1 MSSVNANGGYT
12 KPQKYVPGPGEP
24 ELPPQLSEFKDKTSD
39 EILKEMNRMPF
50 FMTKL
55 DETDGAGGENVEL
68 EALKALAYEGE
79 PHEIAENF
87 KKQGNELYKAKRFKD
102 ARELYSKGLAVECED
117 KSINESLYANRAAC
131 ELELKNYR
139 RCIEDCSK
147 ALTINPKNVKCYY
160 RTSKA
165 FFQLNKLEE
174 AKSAATFANQRIDPE
189 NKSILNM
196 LSVIDRKEQELKAKE
211 EKQQREAQ
219 ERENKK
225 IMLESAMTLRNITNI
240 KTHSPV
246 ELLNEGKI
254 RLEDP
259 MDFESQ
265 LIYPALIMYPTQ
277 DEFDF
282 VGEVSELTTVQ
293 ELVDLVLEGP
303 QERFKKEGKENF
315 TPKKVLV
322 FMETKAGGLIKAG
335 KKLTFHDI
343 LKKESPDVPL
353 FDNAL
358 KIYIVPKVES
368 EGWISKWDKQK
379 ALERRSV

>member
-12 KPQKYVPGPGEP
+12 KPQKYVPGPGDP

-165 FFQLNKLEE
+165 FFP
-174 AKSAATFANQRIDPE
+174 I
-189 NKSILNM
+189 
-196 LSVIDRKEQELKAKE
+196 
-211 EKQQREAQ
+211 KQVGGGQ
-219 ERENKK
+219 
-225 IMLESAMTLRNITNI
+225 ISRNIC
-240 KTHSPV
+240 
-246 ELLNEGKI
+246 
-254 RLEDP
+254 
-259 MDFESQ
+259 Q
-265 LIYPALIMYPTQ
+265 
-277 DEFDF
+277 
-282 VGEVSELTTVQ
+282 
-293 ELVDLVLEGP
+293 
-303 QERFKKEGKENF
+303 
-315 TPKKVLV
+315 
-322 FMETKAGGLIKAG
+322 
-335 KKLTFHDI
+335 
-343 LKKESPDVPL
+343 
-353 FDNAL
+353 
-358 KIYIVPKVES
+358 
-368 EGWISKWDKQK
+368 SKD
-379 ALERRSV
+379 

>member
-12 KPQKYVPGPGEP
+12 KPQKYVPGPGDP

-102 ARELYSKGLAVECED
+102 ARELYSKGLAVERED

-174 AKSAATFANQRIDPE
+174 AKSAATFANQRIDQE

>member
-12 KPQKYVPGPGEP
+12 KPQKYVPGPGDP

-102 ARELYSKGLAVECED
+102 ARELYSKGLAVERED

-174 AKSAATFANQRIDPE
+174 AKSAATFANQRIDQE

-379 ALERRSV
+379 ALESRSV